1 MKKILFVVLVV
12 ALFTSQSFLKNFI
25 NDTISGGN
33 SSTVSKSAVNVA
45 TSHDYDKTYF
55 NHALYDTPYIG
66 NAYRKTFH
74 HRDCESVAQM
84 LQENQVPLKSLA
96 EAKQKGFRP
105 CGNCRPDLD
114 R

>member
-1 MKKILFVVLVV
+1 MKKILFVVLIV

-33 SSTVSKSAVNVA
+33 TSTVSKSAVNVA

-66 NAYRKTFH
+66 NKYRGTFH
-74 HRDCESVAQM
+74 YRDCESVAQM
-84 LQENQVPLKSLA
+84 DSDNQVPLETRE
-96 EAKQKGFRP
+96 EAIQKGFRP
-105 CGNCRPDLD
+105 CGNCRP
-114 R
+114 